1 MLLFLIRPIVRF
13 ALWIFFRNV
22 DLRGH
27 GQVPQGRP
35 VIFTAN
41 HPNVMLDA
49 LLLSRFA
56 PGETPRFIG
65 KSTLFK
71 NPLYAWFL
79 GALGAIS
86 VSRTQDKGSRIS
98 SNRAMLRAAQN
109 TLKEGHSLALFPEGV
124 SHADPKVR
132 DLKTGAARIALR
144 TGAES
149 DGRDDICIVPVGL
162 TYSDPGT
169 FRSDVALHFGEPIE
183 VTPFLEIYRENRSD
197 AEKALTDRI
206 QERLIALT
214 RHIDNQGLEAIIQN
228 LSAIYSDTLA
238 ADLPDTDTLSQE
250 LRAEQ
255 EIIRAVHHFSETD
268 PDLVLAFGRRLR
280 AHQRKLRHFRLNPVQ
295 DTPVQ
300 TARLILAL
308 LFAPPA
314 SYGFLTNALPYYLP
328 RLFAR
333 PYGHEPEMIATV
345 KLAIG
350 AALFP
355 LYYGLLFGIA
365 YALTDARIALLF
377 TISLP
382 ISGFFTLFYHES
394 IWHPLRLIRKIT
406 PKAKT
411 FLQRLAQ
418 ERAELL
424 HELNN
429 LKVRYLKEQGQTNKP
444 EA

>member
-1 MLLFLIRPIVRF
+1 MLLFLIRPIVHV

-22 DLRGH
+22 DLRGQE
-27 GQVPQGRP
+27 QVPRDRP
-35 VIFTAN
+35 IIFTAN

-49 LLLSRFA
+49 LLLGRFA

-86 VSRTQDKGSRIS
+86 VSRTQDKSSRMS

-109 TLKEGHSLALFPEGV
+109 TLKEGRSLALFPEGV

-169 FRSDVALHFGEPIE
+169 FRSNVALHFGEPIQMP
-183 VTPFLEIYRENRSD
+183 PFLKMYRENRSG
-197 AEKALTDRI
+197 AERALTDCI

-268 PDLVLAFGRRLR
+268 PDLVLVFSRRLR
-280 AHQRKLRHFRLNPVQ
+280 AHHQKLRRFRLNPVP
-295 DTPVQ
+295 DTTVQ
-300 TARLILAL
+300 IGRLILAF

-328 RLFAR
+328 RLFVR

-345 KLAIG
+345 KLAAGTI
-350 AALFP
+350 LFP
-355 LYYGLLFGIA
+355 IYYGLLFGIA
-365 YALTDARIALLF
+365 YVLTDAQTALLF

-382 ISGFFTLFYHES
+382 VSGFFTLFYHES

-406 PKAKT
+406 PKVKT

-424 HELNN
+424 HDLNT
-429 LKVRYLKEQGQTNKP
+429 LKIRYLEEQSQTNKP